1 MNSIVQ
7 YGLYIAIPVLL
18 AIPLGEYMA
27 HIMRGE
33 RVFLSKVLAPC
44 ERGIYR
50 LLRIQKEEDMGWKK
64 YAGCALLFSAVCLV
78 VLMILHRIQNLLPL
92 NPEGL
97 PGTSWHLAFNTA
109 VSFVTNTNWQAYS
122 GETTL
127 SYFTQMMGLTVQ
139 NFVSAAM
146 GIATLFALIRGFTRV
161 EQKGIGNFWTDMTR
175 IILYILI
182 PLSILVSLAIISQGV
197 VQNFAPYETV
207 TLVEPIVLED
217 GTQVAQQI
225 VPMGPAASQIAI
237 KQLGTNGGGF
247 FGVNSAHPFENPT
260 PLSNL
265 IEMVAIL
272 VIPAALCFTFGKGV
286 NDKKQGVA
294 IFLAMMIIILGALT
308 VTAVQEQGGTAQ
320 LEQDGAVDVRGETGA
335 GGNMEGKE
343 TRFGIPSSVTWTIF
357 TTSASNGAVNSML
370 DSYTPIG
377 GMIPLLMMELGEVV
391 FGGAGC
397 GLYGMLAFAILT
409 VFIAGLMVGR
419 TPEYLGK
426 KIEPYEMRMA
436 MLICLAAPVAILT
449 GSGIAAVLPQ
459 TAQNL
464 TNSGAHGFTEML
476 YAYSSAGANNGSAFA
491 GFNANTPFF
500 NVSLGVS
507 MLFVRF
513 VPMVAALAIAGSM
526 AQKKKVAVSAGVLST
541 SNAMFIGLLI
551 GIVLLVGALSFF
563 PALSLGPIAEF
574 VQGMA

>member
-1 MNSIVQ
+1 M
-7 YGLYIAIPVLL
+7 
-18 AIPLGEYMA
+18 
-27 HIMRGE
+27 
-33 RVFLSKVLAPC
+33 
-44 ERGIYR
+44 
-50 LLRIQKEEDMGWKK
+50 
-64 YAGCALLFSAVCLV
+64 
-78 VLMILHRIQNLLPL
+78 
-92 NPEGL
+92 
-97 PGTSWHLAFNTA
+97 
-109 VSFVTNTNWQAYS
+109 
-122 GETTL
+122 
-127 SYFTQMMGLTVQ
+127 
-139 NFVSAAM
+139 
-146 GIATLFALIRGFTRV
+146 
-161 EQKGIGNFWTDMTR
+161 
-175 IILYILI
+175 
-182 PLSILVSLAIISQGV
+182 
-197 VQNFAPYETV
+197 
-207 TLVEPIVLED
+207 
-217 GTQVAQQI
+217 
-225 VPMGPAASQIAI
+225 
-237 KQLGTNGGGF
+237 
-247 FGVNSAHPFENPT
+247 NSAHPFKNPT

-272 VIPAALCFTFGKGV
+272 VILAALCFTFGKGV